1 VDWRDRFRAGSIFSA
16 TRARENPSRGVVISD
31 RDGNDEAYAWDV
43 VSGTLRRV
51 SRSGI
56 AVTEAVIA
64 DDGESIV
71 YLLDTTGS
79 EFGHLHRVPF
89 EGGDPVDL
97 TPNLPDYVAY
107 EIRTRGNA
115 VTAIAAFAEG
125 QKLLVVRGGESHL
138 WDQEGTVLGVVLAD
152 DESWIAIGEPMQ
164 GLIGR
169 TVVRSLGDGSEIG
182 RLDLSVPWASHGKQ
196 LAVALHRDG
205 GLRPGTWALGEEPRA
220 LHVDVPG
227 DVVPA
232 AWSDDGRAL
241 LLFQQHRSK
250 GALFVLDLET
260 GALETL
266 RTPPTGAPPPWE
278 RPDLHG
284 ATASVLWSDARTP
297 WSVVEADRAG
307 SRTLL
312 RAGERPDY
320 PGAEWRDVE
329 FASDDGTPIQGW
341 LIAPEGDGPWP
352 AIVYSHG
359 GPTSVATPTFHPMNQ
374 AWVDNGY
381 ALLSVN
387 YRGSTTFGDAYREAL
402 TGDVGG
408 VDVADLVA
416 GRQWL
421 VDAGVARPDLV
432 IVSGYS
438 WGGFLT
444 LQCMATHPELWAGG
458 IAGAPVADWIL
469 AGEDQNASLDAYD
482 VALFGPDSPD
492 TRALKVRA
500 SPRTYVESFAAPVL
514 ISTPEADS
522 RTPLRPTQAF
532 VEDMRAAGKD
542 VTLQLLKG
550 GHIGVGP
557 EQWIE
562 LMESWIEFADR
573 IVETRS
579 ARIGEA

>member
-1 VDWRDRFRAGSIFSA
+1 VDWRDRFRAGVIDAA
-16 TRARENPSRGVVISD
+16 TRARENPARGVVISD

-43 VSGTLRRV
+43 ETGTLRRV
-51 SRSGI
+51 SDSGI
-56 AVTEAVIA
+56 AVIEAAIT

-71 YLLDTTGS
+71 YLRDTTGN

-89 EGGDPVDL
+89 EGGDAVDL
-97 TPNLPDYVAY
+97 TPDLAEYVAF
-107 EIRTRGNA
+107 EIRASGGT
-115 VTAIAAFAEG
+115 VTAIAGFADG
-125 QKLLVVRGGESHL
+125 QRLLVIRDGGSHV
-138 WDQEGTVLGVVLAD
+138 WDQEGTPLGVVLAD
-152 DESWIAIGEPMQ
+152 DGSWIAIGEPMR

-169 TVVRSLGDGSEIG
+169 TVVRSLTDGSEIG
-182 RLDLSVPWASHGKQ
+182 RLDYSVPWAAHGRQ

-205 GLRPGTWALGEEPRA
+205 WLRPGIWSPGEEPRE
-220 LHVDVPG
+220 LDVDIPG

-232 AWSDDGRAL
+232 DWSDDGRTL
-241 LLFQQHRSK
+241 LLFQQHRAN
-250 GALFVLDLET
+250 GGLFLLDLES
-260 GALETL
+260 GAVEALGM
-266 RTPPTGAPPPWE
+266 PATGAPSPWN
-278 RPDLHG
+278 RPELHG
-284 ATASVLWSDARTP
+284 TAATTVWSDARTP
-297 WSVVEADRAG
+297 WSVIEAGRDGGRILVQA
-307 SRTLL
+307 S
-312 RAGERPDY
+312 EHPDY

-329 FASDDGTPIQGW
+329 FASEDATPIQGW
-341 LIAPEGDGPWP
+341 LITPDGAGPWP

-374 AWVDNGY
+374 TWVDGGY

-387 YRGSTTFGDAYREAL
+387 YRGSTTFGDDYREAL

-416 GRQWL
+416 GHRWL
-421 VDAGVARPDLV
+421 VETGVARPDLV

-469 AGEDQNASLDAYD
+469 AGEDQNATLDAYD
-482 VALFGPDSPD
+482 AALFGPDSPE

-500 SPRTYVESFAAPVL
+500 SPRTYVEAFSSPLL

-532 VEDMRAAGKD
+532 VDDMRAAGKD
-542 VTLQLLKG
+542 VTLHLLKG
-550 GHIGVGP
+550 GHTGVGP

-579 ARIGEA
+579 ARIGGA